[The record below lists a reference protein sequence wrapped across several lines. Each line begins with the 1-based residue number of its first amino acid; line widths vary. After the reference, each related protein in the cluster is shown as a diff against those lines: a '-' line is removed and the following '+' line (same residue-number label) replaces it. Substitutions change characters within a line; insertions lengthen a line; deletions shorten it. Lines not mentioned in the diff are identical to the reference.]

1 MTKREVPEPPKSMA
15 PATVEGADRRA
26 ESSAESTDPQQ
37 VRSDHQ
43 SQIDRVKRLLE
54 QNRRI
59 LGSSASNLSRVA
71 SSEPPGDEKEAEQL
85 MDKAG
90 DAAETASAAAELDPL
105 PQQPDLL
112 PIQVPD
118 AGFNAASLAIAQPA
132 NQRRRTPP
140 TSPSAQSIGSKH
152 VDFDVDFAVPVKLT
166 AVSEFGHLLGI
177 PAKLTPVTPMQTDR
191 GQTEQEMTSDKIL
204 APGQRQYPGAGNGR

>member
-1 MTKREVPEPPKSMA
+1 MTKQEVPEPPRSMA

-26 ESSAESTDPQQ
+26 ESSAESTGPQQ
-37 VRSDHQ
+37 VRSESH
-43 SQIDRVKRLLE
+43 IDRVKRLLE

-59 LGSSASNLSRVA
+59 LESSASNFNRVA

-85 MDKAG
+85 VDKAG
-90 DAAETASAAAELDPL
+90 DAAETASAAAALGPL

-132 NQRRRTPP
+132 NQRQRTPP
-140 TSPSAQSIGSKH
+140 ASPSAQSIGSIY
-152 VDFDVDFAVPVKLT
+152 VDFDVDFAVPAKRT
-166 AVSEFGHLLGI
+166 PVSEFAHLLGI
-177 PAKLTPVTPMQTDR
+177 PVKPTPVNPKQTDR

-204 APGQRQYPGAGNGR
+204 APGQRHYPGAGNGR